1 MSIHAYAG
9 KPARPEDRINIG
21 HLVSDYFN
29 LVPDVT
35 CVTEKVTFGTS
46 GHRGSASKR
55 SFNEQHIVA
64 ICQAV
69 AEYRQANNI
78 KGPLYLGKD
87 THALSE
93 PAFASAISVLIA
105 NGVNVVIQDDN
116 GFTPTPVISRLIIS
130 FNKKTQSE
138 RADGLIITPSHNPP
152 SDGGIKYNPPHGGPA
167 EASITKKIEQRAN
180 VIIADNL
187 VDIKRLPYQSAL
199 LSPLLS
205 KQDFISHYVE
215 QLNQVI
221 DMKAIK
227 EAGITIGVD
236 PLGGSGI
243 DYWPVIAKK
252 YSLKV
257 NVVNE
262 VVDGS
267 FAFMPLDKDGKIRMD
282 CSSKY
287 AMAGL
292 IAMKDDFD
300 ISVGNDPD
308 FDRHGIVTPSGGL
321 MNPNHYLAVAIHYLM
336 THRNWSTDCK
346 IGKTLV
352 SSSLIDRVANQLER
366 PLSEVPVGFKWFV
379 EGLADGSYAFGGEE
393 SAGASF
399 LALDGS
405 TWTTDK
411 DGFILALLAAEIL
424 AVTGKDPYQ
433 YYLELTKTLGQPCYG
448 RVEAVASF
456 DQKQVLSSLSS
467 DDVDVDKLAGD
478 NVIQVLAKAP
488 GNNAAIGGLK
498 VVTNNGWF
506 AARPSGTED
515 IYKIYAES
523 FIDDNHLKLII
534 SQAQDIVAKVF
545 KAKGL

>member
-523 FIDDNHLKLII
+523 FIDDNHLQLII

-545 KAKGL
+545 NAKGL